1 MKTLLIVESP
11 NKAKQIRGYFP
22 DFTVIATVGHFKDLP
37 PKSMGVEPPDHKPE
51 WVVVDGKQQI
61 VSQLCSAAKVADIIY
76 IATDPDR
83 EGEAIAA
90 HVANTLGKQAAPKV
104 SRITYSEVSKSA
116 IQTAI
121 QHKRGI
127 NWPLVRAQEARRV
140 VDRYVGY
147 LVSSELTKKFKP
159 LGVTSYLTA
168 GRVQSVALKLVVE
181 RHDDIAKFVS
191 VKHYGLNVVLQKADI
206 EFIAQWRP
214 ILKAG
219 ELLTDINKAN
229 EVKNRTQV
237 LKVLEVKTQPKLI
250 KPPKPLITS
259 SFVRLMAA
267 ALKLTTKDAMS
278 AAQTLFERGLI
289 TYHRTDSPVMSQD
302 FASTLRD
309 FAVRHKLPLPKTT
322 REFKAKANAQ
332 EGHECLRVTDI
343 NVTNA
348 RAAGIDDG
356 LLQAVYQLVWKITLE
371 SQLADAVEEETI
383 VTFAN
388 DHKDSF
394 VSRAKVPKE
403 LGWRKASIQFTAND
417 DAKAATEG
425 LNLDE
430 ENHTDEIQQKN
441 LPELAINE
449 TLKPVRL
456 DVITKNTEPPEPY
469 TEKTLVEKLD
479 KLGIG
484 RPSTY
489 ASTMER
495 IVSLSYVT
503 RAKNLRFDPTPKGI
517 SVSRTLDNQFSFMNY
532 GYTAE
537 IESAFDK
544 IAMRQAEFVSVV
556 HEAWSSL
563 TEEITAFK
571 IAPLPE
577 NVISFTD
584 APKTKAPSTK
594 AASPSKSKAGSAT
607 PKKSAVSAIKGA
619 PGDKCPRCKE
629 GTLSAKKIQNGP
641 NIGRAFVGC
650 SKFPTCTQFSWMQ

>member
-22 DFTVIATVGHFKDLP
+22 GFTVIATVGHFKDLP

-51 WVVVDGKQQI
+51 WVVVDGKQKI
-61 VSQLCSAAKVADIIY
+61 VSQLCAAAKEADIIY

-90 HVANTLGKQAAPKV
+90 QVANTLGKQAAPKV
-104 SRITYSEVSKSA
+104 SRITYSEVSKPAIEQA
-116 IQTAI
+116 IQR
-121 QHKRGI
+121 KRGI

-159 LGVTSYLTA
+159 HGITSYLTA

-191 VKHYGLNVVLQKADI
+191 VKHYGLNAILQKADI

-214 ILKAG
+214 SLKAG

-229 EVKNRTQV
+229 EVKNRTKN
-237 LKVLEVKTQPKLI
+237 LKVIDVKTQPKLI

-267 ALKLTTKDAMS
+267 ALKLTTKDAMA

-289 TYHRTDSPVMSQD
+289 TYHRTDSPVMSHE
-302 FASTLRD
+302 FVATLRD
-309 FAVRHKLPLPKTT
+309 FALRHKLPLPKAT
-322 REFKAKANAQ
+322 REYKAKANAQ
-332 EGHECLRVTDI
+332 EGHECLRVTDV

-371 SQLADAVEEETI
+371 SQLADAIEEETV
-383 VTFAN
+383 VTFTNEHN
-388 DHKDSF
+388 DVF
-394 VSRAKVPKE
+394 ASRAKATKD
-403 LGWRKASIQFTAND
+403 LGWRKAAIQFTTSE
-417 DAKAATEG
+417 DAKVATES
-425 LNLDE
+425 LNIDE
-430 ENHTDEIQQKN
+430 DNHQDELQQKR
-441 LPELAINE
+441 LPDLAANE
-449 TLKPVRL
+449 IIHLVRL
-456 DVITKNTEPPEPY
+456 DVITKNTAPPEPY

-503 RAKNLRFDPTPKGI
+503 RAKNLRFDPTPKGM

-544 IAMRQAEFVSVV
+544 IALRQAEFVEVV
-556 HEAWSSL
+556 HDAWLSL
-563 TEEITAFK
+563 TQEITVFK
-571 IAPLPE
+571 GAPLPA
-577 NVISFTD
+577 NVSISKEPSSDKSPT
-584 APKTKAPSTK
+584 AKPPMSSKAKSAATKKT
-594 AASPSKSKAGSAT
+594 ASPI
-607 PKKSAVSAIKGA
+607 IKCA
-619 PGDKCPRCKE
+619 PGQSCPRCKE
-629 GTLSAKKIQNGP
+629 GVLSAKKIQNGP
-641 NIGRAFVGC
+641 NIGRAFIGC
-650 SKFPTCTQFSWMQ
+650 SKFPACTHFAWMQ